1 MSCKEVFVKLPAT
14 TLALSICI
22 LTGLG
27 LSACN
32 VTGNASPEAPTKAET
47 VDINAVTNKVRDEL
61 KAVGIRY
68 TGQFN
73 GEDRAFTPC
82 DFRLF
87 ATLESATSQL
97 FALQEKL
104 KATGRSGDAAEIGQ
118 NYLES
123 LVPIQHELSQY
134 CQADAE
140 KIQSCLPAD
149 GRIYTLLDTRFS
161 GSSVRPVVA
170 PFNITELSAGWPRYN
185 YGIHRVNHYSDGSVQ
200 VSFSTIGIDSVSS
213 SALEREGR
221 DFYNSKRDALKQS
234 AECLRTHEFKTP
246 TGKVILSFMEAAA
259 VSPY

>member
-1 MSCKEVFVKLPAT
+1 MNSPAI
-14 TLALSICI
+14 TLTLSVCV

-32 VTGNASPEAPTKAET
+32 VTGNASPDAPTKAET

-68 TGQFN
+68 TGEFN
-73 GEDRAFTPC
+73 GENRAFKPC
-82 DFRLF
+82 DEKLL

-104 KATGRSGDAAEIGQ
+104 NTTGRSSDAAKIGQ

-123 LVPIQHELSQY
+123 LAPIQIQLSHF
-134 CQADAE
+134 CQSDAV

-149 GRIYTLLDTRFS
+149 GQVYTLLDTRVS
-161 GSSVRPVVA
+161 GSTVRPVVA
-170 PFNITELSAGWPRYN
+170 PFDITELSVGWPRYN
-185 YGIHRVNHYSDGSVQ
+185 YGINRVDRYSDGSVQ
-200 VSFSTIGIDSVSS
+200 VSFAEIGKDSIAQSR
-213 SALEREGR
+213 LEREGS
-221 DFYNSKRDALKQS
+221 DFYNSKRDALEQS
-234 AECLRTHEFKTP
+234 AKCLRTHEFKTP
-246 TGKVILSFMEAAA
+246 TGKTILSFMEAAA